1 MLDFTATLKINLYG
15 SFSEIKDTLKSKADD
30 LISAIK
36 KNSVRM
42 VDH

>member
-1 MLDFTATLKINLYG
+1 MLDFTVTLIINLHG
-15 SFSEIKDTLKSKADD
+15 SFSETKDTLNSKAEDV
-30 LISAIK
+30 ISAIK